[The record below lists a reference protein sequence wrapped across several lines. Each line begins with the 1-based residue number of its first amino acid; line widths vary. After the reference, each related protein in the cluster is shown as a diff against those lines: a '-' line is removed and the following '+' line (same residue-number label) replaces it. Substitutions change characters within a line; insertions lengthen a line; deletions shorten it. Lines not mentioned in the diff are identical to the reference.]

1 MTLVWIDFCPSCSSD
16 EDGPEIP
23 LGFIPSGVEG
33 VGGNFG
39 GSRFPRHF
47 QARERV
53 ETPLLVAPYVV
64 A

>member
-1 MTLVWIDFCPSCSSD
+1 MVWIDFRPSCSSD

-23 LGFIPSGVEG
+23 LEFIPSGVES

-39 GSRFPRHF
+39 GGRFLRHL

-53 ETPLLVAPYVV
+53 ETPLLVAPNVV